1 MKALRIILTQN
12 SANYRKEETQD
23 NKTTYP
29 LPPFS
34 TVIGA
39 LHVACGYKEYHP
51 MNISIQGNYESL
63 YKKPYTDYCLQNS
76 TMDDRGILIK
86 SESPVVSKAF
96 TKVAKAVKTTGNS
109 FKDERTID
117 VLDRELLSEYQA
129 LKQMSNMLGEFKK
142 NRIDRALTLIKR
154 RKTSLSNKRKK
165 LADNKELEKLVASR
179 EKQVKELEK
188 RINNSYKEYKQQ
200 NYDIPYSKFYT
211 LTTSLKYYELLHNI
225 KLIIHVQSDAQ
236 TLQDVLDNIYNLKSI
251 GRSEDFVQVESA
263 ELVELADNAGRN
275 VRSKYS
281 AYIDYEL
288 LKSRSVFNRRK
299 EGIPADGTK
308 YMLNKDYKIENK
320 KRVFNKRKVV
330 YTSNYAANAR
340 SAGLFFDFN
349 GDECFIVNFN

>member
-23 NKTTYP
+23 NKATYP

-96 TKVAKAVKTTGNS
+96 TKVAKAVKTTDNS

-129 LKQMSNMLGEFKK
+129 LKKMSDTLREFKK
-142 NRIDRALTLIKR
+142 NRVDKVLGLIKR

-165 LADNKELEKLVASR
+165 LADNKELENLLVNR
-179 EKQVKELEK
+179 DKQIKALEK
-188 RINNSYKEYKQQ
+188 RINNIYKEYKQQ

-225 KLIIHVQSDAQ
+225 KLIIHVQSDDQ

-263 ELVELADNAGRN
+263 EVVELADTTIEELE
-275 VRSKYS
+275 SKYS
-281 AYIDYEL
+281 AYINYDLIKAEIVTTRT
-288 LKSRSVFNRRK
+288 KQ
-299 EGIPADGTK
+299 GITADGTK
-308 YMLNKDYKIENK
+308 YYLNKNYKIENK
-320 KRVFNKRKVV
+320 KRVFERKKVL
-330 YTSNYAANAR
+330 YTSFYFAEEGGD
-340 SAGLFFDFN
+340 GLFFDLS
-349 GDECFIVNFN
+349 GSEKYIVNFN